1 MADRGKTIS
10 TVGVRNRDDTL
21 FYREETQSA
30 LVGWMNEAEPTPD
43 TLEPITSGVR
53 SNLVDI
59 VKGIAII
66 LVVYGHTAQ
75 GLTHRG
81 WWMGS
86 GASFS
91 HAFVYS
97 FHMPAFFFVAGLFV
111 TGSIAKRGGR
121 HFTINKLKTILYPY
135 VLLAILS
142 AALEPLIGRFKFET
156 KPFRWNVFLV
166 NLVDGQAS
174 WFLFVLFLCLML
186 ALVTVRIPAWLRFL
200 VAALVGMTV
209 PISISGVSEVLHEFC
224 FLAAGMWVGHRIYG
238 LEQIRLSTAAAGFV
252 LVAALQAVMVYIF
265 GVSVLGR
272 WIYIEAGLT
281 GVAGL
286 FLLAK
291 LLDKHR
297 IGDGLSWVG
306 RASLAVFLLSAFAQ
320 GATREVLLRLFH
332 SHVFWLQLLL
342 PTVFAALLPAIIWYQ
357 QDRWHIGWLFRWP
370 F

>member
-1 MADRGKTIS
+1 
-10 TVGVRNRDDTL
+10 L

-111 TGSIAKRGGR
+111 TGSIAKRGSR
-121 HFTINKLKTILYPY
+121 RFTIDKLKTILYPY
-135 VLLAILS
+135 VLLAIIS
-142 AALEPLIGRFKFET
+142 VTLEPLIGRFKFET

-166 NLVDGQAS
+166 NLADGQAS
-174 WFLFVLFLCLML
+174 WFLFVLFFCLML
-186 ALVTVRIPAWLRFL
+186 ALVMVSGYTSINAVVKAELFPARIRTLGVGLPYAFTVAVFGGSAEYI
-200 VAALVGMTV
+200 ALWCKSIGHE
-209 PISISGVSEVLHEFC
+209 PYFYYYISGCIFLSLIVYLFMDDTKDKNEMTHERS
-224 FLAAGMWVGHRIYG
+224 G
-238 LEQIRLSTAAAGFV
+238 
-252 LVAALQAVMVYIF
+252 
-265 GVSVLGR
+265 
-272 WIYIEAGLT
+272 
-281 GVAGL
+281 
-286 FLLAK
+286 
-291 LLDKHR
+291 
-297 IGDGLSWVG
+297 
-306 RASLAVFLLSAFAQ
+306 
-320 GATREVLLRLFH
+320 
-332 SHVFWLQLLL
+332 
-342 PTVFAALLPAIIWYQ
+342 
-357 QDRWHIGWLFRWP
+357 
-370 F
+370 